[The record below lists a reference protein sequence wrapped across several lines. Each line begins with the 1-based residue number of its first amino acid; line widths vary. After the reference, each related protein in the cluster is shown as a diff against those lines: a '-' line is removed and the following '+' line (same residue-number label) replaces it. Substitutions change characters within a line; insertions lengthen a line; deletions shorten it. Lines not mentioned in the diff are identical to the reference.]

1 MSHIVILGAGFGGI
15 HAALDLDKQFAGNS
29 DIKITIIDTHDY
41 QLFHEQL
48 YEVATAEEE
57 LTETKVLKKSITVPL
72 LDIFRNTRV
81 DVLKGMVVGVD
92 SASQKVLLEG
102 TEPVSFDYLVL
113 AIGSTTDYFN
123 IPGAQE
129 YSFALKSLRDALR
142 IRNEISFTIE
152 RYRMDVHKK
161 NIRIIVAG
169 GGYTGCEFAAELG
182 NMIEILALKN
192 NYPPEK
198 IEIVIMEAMSEL
210 IPGLD
215 SRLSEDAYNR
225 LRSLGIRIQLSSM
238 ITAVEDGFVQLTSGE
253 KEAFDL
259 LVWTTG
265 VKAKSLPF
273 IGSAEPMDRKER
285 FNTKTCLQLL
295 NHQNI
300 FSLGDCACIFDGS
313 GRPLAP
319 TAQNAIHQAHH
330 IAYSIKE
337 TIAGRVPKDY
347 VPAEHGLIVTLGG
360 KWSIFRYNG
369 WYIKG
374 RVGWWLR
381 VVSNLRYF
389 AHVVGW
395 SKALR
400 IVLLQTELYSRND

>member
-1 MSHIVILGAGFGGI
+1 MTHIVILGAGFGGI
-15 HAALDLDKQFAGNS
+15 HTALDIDKQFAGNS
-29 DIKITIIDTHDY
+29 EIKITIIDTHDY

-72 LDIFRNTRV
+72 ADIFRHTRV
-81 DVLKGMVVGVD
+81 DVLKGKVVGVD

-102 TEPVSFDYLVL
+102 AEPVSFDYLVL

-129 YSFALKSLRDALR
+129 HSFALKSLKDALL

-152 RYRMDVHKK
+152 RYRMDVSKK

-169 GGYTGCEFAAELG
+169 GGYTGCEFAAELA

-192 NYPPEK
+192 NYPAEK
-198 IEIVIMEAMSEL
+198 IEIVILEAMSEL

-215 SRLSEDAYNR
+215 SRLSEDTYNR
-225 LRSLGIRIQLSSM
+225 MRSLGVRIQLSSM
-238 ITAVEDGFVQLTSGE
+238 VTSVEDGFVELASGE
-253 KEAFDL
+253 KEAFDI
-259 LVWTTG
+259 LVWAAG

-273 IGSAEPMDRKER
+273 IGSVEPMDRKER

-300 FSLGDCACIFDGS
+300 FSLGDCACIFDGN
-313 GRPLAP
+313 GRPVAP

-337 TIAGRVPKDY
+337 IIAGRVPGDY
-347 VPAEHGLIVTLGG
+347 VPIEHGLIVTLGG

-381 VVSNLRYF
+381 IASNLRYF
-389 AHVVGW
+389 SRIVGW

-400 IVLLQTELYSRND
+400 IVILQTELYSRND